1 MALPNV
7 KITLANG
14 QLGGVNPTDDSV
26 AGLLLTGNEV
36 EGKFSLG
43 THYLLNGTTDL
54 EDLGITKENNPLIY
68 KDVVAFYAGAGE
80 GAELHLLAASSG
92 TSLSDMCATRS
103 GSPVCK
109 LLDASSGRVRLLGVN
124 NLPAEDYEADV
135 AQGIDADAIEAMRAL
150 QQVAES
156 YAGQVMPFRAMIC
169 APNWNGDTNNLFV
182 PNTASCNRVG
192 MVLGSS
198 GAIGNSHS
206 YVSAI
211 GELIGRASAIE
222 VHQSIARVRDGAVV
236 ANAYFTDGKAM
247 NEHYGKMNLLHD
259 AGYIFF
265 RDFPGKS
272 GGYFNQGSM
281 ATSEGDDYSRL
292 HNGRVIDK
300 ASVIAYVTYLEEIK
314 DNLMVDG
321 DGNISQSI
329 CLSLQSMIDN
339 AILSQMGDQI
349 SLFESY
355 INPKQNVLSTGV
367 FDVVCRIIPQGV
379 TDAINVQ
386 LGFSN
391 PAV

>member
-14 QLGGVNPTDDSV
+14 QLGGVNPTSDSV
-26 AGLLLTGNEV
+26 AGLLLTGNQV
-36 EGKFSLG
+36 EGKFELG
-43 THYLLNGTTDL
+43 KHYLLSGTADL
-54 EDLGITKENNPLIY
+54 EELGITPANNPLIY
-68 KDVVAFYAGAGE
+68 KDVVAFYAQAGE
-80 GAELHLLAASSG
+80 GAELHLLAVSSA
-92 TSLSDMCATRS
+92 TSLSDMCATVA

-124 NLPAEDYEADV
+124 RLPAEGYEADTV
-135 AQGIDADAIEAMRAL
+135 QGIDADAITAML
-150 QQVAES
+150 SLHQVAEN
-156 YAGQVMPFRAMIC
+156 YASQVMPFRAAIC
-169 APNWNGDTNNLFV
+169 APNWNGDTNNFFA
-182 PNTASCNRVG
+182 PNSASCNRVG
-192 MVLGSS
+192 MVIGSS
-198 GAIGNSHS
+198 GAVGNTNT
-206 YVSAI
+206 YVAAI

-222 VHQSIARVRDGAVV
+222 VHQSVARVRNGAVV

-247 NEHYGKMNLLHD
+247 NEHYGTMNLLHD

-281 ATSEGDDYSRL
+281 AASAADDYSRL

-300 ASVIAYVTYLEEIK
+300 ASVLAYVTYLEEIK
-314 DNLMVDG
+314 DNLMVDA
-321 DGNISQSI
+321 DGNISQSV

-339 AILSQMGDQI
+339 AILSQMGSQI
-349 SLFESY
+349 SSFESFV
-355 INPKQNVLSTGV
+355 NPKQNVLSTGV
-367 FDVVCRIIPQGV
+367 FDVVCKIVPQGV